1 MSDQKEQKQKNKKM
15 ENMRE
20 YFKKK
25 TENKEVKKTF
35 LQRKMFMSKKSLRER
50 ERDTKISD
58 KSRYQ
63 RRFPKQ
69 N

>member
-1 MSDQKEQKQKNKKM
+1 MIQ
-15 ENMRE
+15 
-20 YFKKK
+20 KK

-50 ERDTKISD
+50 ERDTKIND

-63 RRFPKQ
+63 W
-69 N
+69 